1 MSSSPQPRRK
11 SHKAGGE
18 RGFVLLVVLSVLG
31 LLALVVATFA
41 HVARTHVRAAA
52 ASVESGRAEALADA
66 GVNMAILDA
75 IAARET
81 DKANRRFLLDATPAT
96 CGLEG
101 EAGTLTIVVQDEAG
115 KVDLNIGSESILR
128 ALVFGAGVKGGEA
141 AVDAILDFRD
151 SDDDRRASGA
161 ERADYR
167 AAGRSH
173 GPKNAAFL
181 VVEELASVLG
191 LTQADVD
198 RLRPFATV
206 YSGQTGV
213 DPNVASSALIDV
225 LARGVQDGGALA
237 FKSTP
242 DGDGGAKFTL
252 GGGAPLPEE
261 LIAASVRK
269 AFSVRSQVRTP
280 GGVVFVREAV
290 VELTASRSMPYV
302 VRRWSRGAFPIG
314 GKDVPGAALA
324 PC

>member
-1 MSSSPQPRRK
+1 MPFSAQPRRK
-11 SHKAGGE
+11 SRAARGE

-41 HVARTHVRAAA
+41 HVARTHVKAAA

-66 GVNMAILDA
+66 GVNLAILDA

-81 DKANRRFLLDATPAT
+81 ENANRRFSLDAVPVT
-96 CGLEG
+96 CSLER
-101 EAGTLTIVVQDEAG
+101 EAGTLTIAVQDEAG
-115 KVDLNIGSESILR
+115 KVDLNIASEAILR
-128 ALVFGAGVKGGEA
+128 ALIFGAGVKGGEA

-161 ERADYR
+161 ERAEYR

-181 VVEELASVLG
+181 VVEELAGVLG

-198 RLRPFATV
+198 RLRPFVTV

-213 DPNVASSALIDV
+213 DPNAASTALIDV
-225 LARGVQDGGALA
+225 LSRGVQDGGALS
-237 FKSTP
+237 FKSP
-242 DGDGGAKFTL
+242 SEGGAKFAL

-261 LIAASVRK
+261 LTAASVRK
-269 AFSVRSQVRTP
+269 AFSVRSEARTR

-290 VELTASRSMPYV
+290 VELTASRSTPYI

>member
-1 MSSSPQPRRK
+1 VQRK
-11 SHKAGGE
+11 PPPAKGE

-41 HVARTHVRAAA
+41 HVTRTHVKAAA

-66 GVNMAILDA
+66 GVNLAILDV

-81 DKANRRFLLDATPAT
+81 ENASRRFALNAVPAT
-96 CGLEG
+96 CSLEKD
-101 EAGTLTIVVQDEAG
+101 AATLTIAVHDEAG
-115 KVDLNIGSESILR
+115 KVDLNIGSEAILR
-128 ALVFGAGVKGGEA
+128 ALVFGVGVKGGEA

-161 ERADYR
+161 ERAEYR

-181 VVEELASVLG
+181 VVEELAGVLG

-198 RLRPFATV
+198 RLRPFVTV

-213 DPNVASSALIDV
+213 DPNAASTALIDV
-225 LARGVQDGGALA
+225 LSRGVQDGGALS
-237 FKSTP
+237 FKSP
-242 DGDGGAKFTL
+242 SEGGAKFAL

-261 LIAASVRK
+261 LTAASVRK
-269 AFSVRSQVRTP
+269 AFSVRSEARTR

-290 VELTASRSMPYV
+290 VELTASRSTPYI